1 MPAKLR
7 LVGSTPVTENGTKRK
22 MPNRRENDRLRGRFH
37 LTEAEVRLLKETALR
52 DNLYGLRDA
61 TMISLAFRSCL
72 RINELLGKQAL
83 QWSDINCI
91 KVISAR
97 QKGVVR
103 GRPIFEK

>member
-1 MPAKLR
+1 MPVKLR

-72 RINELLGKQAL
+72 SASLFFNICQTQRKAGCRCYTWA
-83 QWSDINCI
+83 WCI
-91 KVISAR
+91 LA
-97 QKGVVR
+97 QD
-103 GRPIFEK
+103 